1 MSSILARTYDDMKDV
16 TKSDTVD
23 DPAGPFAALLVT
35 AAGTLKVTTRRGTVI
50 ALAAV
55 VVGERIECPVSR
67 VWSTG
72 TGATVIGYVHAA
84 AATPGWG

>member
-1 MSSILARTYDDMKDV
+1 MSNILARTYDDLKDV
-16 TKSDTVD
+16 TKSDATN

-35 AAGTLKVTTRRGTVI
+35 VAGTLKFTTRQGTTV

-55 VVGERIECPVSR
+55 VVGQEIHTPVVR

-72 TGATVIGYVHAA
+72 TGATVVGYIAA
-84 AATPGWG
+84 AAGIPGWS